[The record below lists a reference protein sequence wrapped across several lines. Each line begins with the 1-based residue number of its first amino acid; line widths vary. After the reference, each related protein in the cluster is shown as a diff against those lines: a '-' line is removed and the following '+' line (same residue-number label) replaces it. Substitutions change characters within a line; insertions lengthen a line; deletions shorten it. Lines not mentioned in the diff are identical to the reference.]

1 MQITRRSLCQTLF
14 SRGMKPL
21 LLGLLLLLGLPAL
34 AQTLVEVTT
43 IAAIASTLDASVR
56 FPSGTFRA
64 GRGSE
69 AVAARIPDAS
79 RFNLEVY
86 VAKGLA
92 ARLHAGFVQQILTG
106 FAASGY
112 FVGHQQETQVA
123 GEVRTRYD
131 LSDGTG
137 RAALLFVVR
146 KGDELVFAFGKAK

>member
-1 MQITRRSLCQTLF
+1 
-14 SRGMKPL
+14 MKPL
-21 LLGLLLLLGLPAL
+21 FLGSLLLLVLPAL
-34 AQTLVEVTT
+34 AQTLVEVTAVAAT
-43 IAAIASTLDASVR
+43 ISTLDTSVR

-69 AVAARIPDAS
+69 AIAARIPDAA

-112 FVGHQQETQVA
+112 FLSNQQETQVA
-123 GEVRTRYD
+123 AETRTRYD
-131 LSDGTG
+131 LTDSAG
-137 RAALLFVVR
+137 RPAILFVVR
-146 KGDELVFAFGKAK
+146 RGDELVFVFGKAK